1 MQCNAIGLKSDVVFT
16 FTPDLESDLIKS
28 RTTTGTTGTR
38 LNIRTTEEAIATRS
52 WTDDDID
59 ILLSP
64 RDLLYFTGD
73 ARYKWKHAIRSGV
86 EVTDPPDQ
94 RGIYDRLGTIE
105 HLHKR
110 NNERIS
116 IIFAFL

>member
-1 MQCNAIGLKSDVVFT
+1 MVFT

-28 RTTTGTTGTR
+28 RATGTR
-38 LNIRTTEEAIATRS
+38 LNIRTAEEAIATRS

-94 RGIYDRLGTIE
+94 RGIYDFCGTIE